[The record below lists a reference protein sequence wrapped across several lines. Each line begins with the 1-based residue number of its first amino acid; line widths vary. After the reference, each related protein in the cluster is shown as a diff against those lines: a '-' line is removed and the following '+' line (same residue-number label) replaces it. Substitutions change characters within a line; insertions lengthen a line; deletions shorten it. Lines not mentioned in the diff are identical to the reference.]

1 MTISQRCISQISA
14 MALFA
19 IIMFVG
25 VGLTACGQKPEDKGE
40 QGIAQKK
47 EEQAVTQKNDEQAVV
62 YTAKKIITMDESTPE
77 ATAVAVTGD
86 KIIAVGNLKQ
96 VKQQLG
102 DQSYAVVDTFKDKV
116 LLPGFIDNH
125 LHPLLV
131 AGFVLQMKF
140 ITPFDWNLPSGSVKG
155 VQSKEAY
162 LARLKEIEAGMK
174 DPKEMLWTWGHHAL
188 FHGDVWREDLDKISS
203 TRPIIV
209 WGRSFHEVVLN
220 SAALK
225 ELGDDP
231 KDPQVDW
238 LKGWL
243 FEAGFKKHFL
253 LKVGPYLMAPER
265 LMPALAQAREILHR
279 GGITS
284 AVDMAAGAMDPDK
297 EFAAVEAAYDNA
309 ETPFRL
315 FLIPVGSELITKRY
329 GGLEQAADAYAN
341 LPKQN
346 THHIR
351 WDEKQVKLFA
361 DGAFYSQYMQ
371 MQDGY
376 TDGHK
381 GEWIMPPDELER
393 AARVFWNKGYQIHVH
408 VNGDLGMKVTLDV
421 LEKLLR
427 ENPRKDHRFTMHHA
441 GYFTKEQTKRMSEL
455 GVAVSAQPYYLY
467 TMGDAYTKVGLGPER
482 APYMVRAKSLL
493 DNGVKLSLHSD
504 FTMAPA
510 EPLRLAWVMVN
521 RFSASGKVLGP
532 DERITVE
539 QAMRA
544 VTIDAAYA
552 VRMENEIGSITP
564 GKMADFTV
572 LEQDPYAVSPGK
584 LKDIPVWGT
593 VFEGKPFPVNK

>member
-1 MTISQRCISQISA
+1 MKINHTRSVIAILSIV
-14 MALFA
+14 LFC
-19 IIMFVG
+19 
-25 VGLTACGQKPEDKGE
+25 GLGQVAH
-40 QGIAQKK
+40 AQKK
-47 EEQAVTQKNDEQAVV
+47 GEPAVI
-62 YTAKKIITMDESTPE
+62 YTARKIITMEKFMPE
-77 ATAVAVTGD
+77 AAAVAVADGR
-86 KIIAVGNLKQ
+86 IFAVGSLDEVRQK
-96 VKQQLG
+96 LG
-102 DQSYAVVDTFKDKV
+102 KTKFTVDDSLKDKV
-116 LLPGFIDNH
+116 LMPGFIDNH

-131 AGFVLQMKF
+131 AGFVMQCKF
-140 ITPFDWNLPSGSVKG
+140 ITPFDWNLPSGLVKG
-155 VQSKEAY
+155 VRGKEAY

-174 DPKEMLWTWGHHAL
+174 DPKEMLWTWGHHPL

-209 WGRSFHEVVLN
+209 WGRSFHEVILN

-225 ELGDDP
+225 ELGGDDP

-238 LKGWL
+238 FKGWL

-253 LKVGPYLMAPER
+253 FKAAPYLMAPER
-265 LMPALAQAREILHR
+265 LMPALQQAREVLHR
-279 GGITS
+279 GGITT
-284 AVDMAAGAMDPDK
+284 AVDMAAGAMDTDK
-297 EFAAVEAAYDNA
+297 EFAAVEAAYENA

-315 FLIPVGSELITKRY
+315 FLIPVGSELVTERY
-329 GGLEQAADAYAN
+329 GGLEKAADAYAN
-341 LPKQN
+341 FPKMN

-351 WDEKQVKLFA
+351 WDKKQVKLLA
-361 DGAFYSQYMQ
+361 DGAFYSQLMQ

-381 GEWIMPPDELER
+381 GEWITPPDELER
-393 AARVFWNKGYQIHVH
+393 AARVVWNKGYQIHVH

-441 GYFTKEQTKRMSEL
+441 GYFTKEQAKRMGEL

-482 APYMVRAKSLL
+482 APYMVRFKSLL
-493 DNGVKLSLHSD
+493 DNGVKVSLHSD

-510 EPLRLAWVMVN
+510 EPLKLGWVAVN
-521 RFSASGKVLGP
+521 RLSASGKVLGP

-539 QAMRA
+539 QALRA

-572 LEQDPYAVSPGK
+572 LEQDPYEVPAEK
-584 LKDIPVWGT
+584 LKDIPIWGT